1 MLSPPADFS
10 RILKEY
16 RMTFRQF
23 LDVHPGNF
31 NVQIRGNAS
40 RVYALPAATQRIK
53 QRADGTLLQFERLRP
68 IRE

>member
-1 MLSPPADFS
+1 MAAKQDFS
-10 RILKEY
+10 RVLKEQ

-40 RVYALPAATQRIK
+40 RVYAMPAATERS
-53 QRADGTLLQFERLRP
+53 RERPDGTLVHFGRLRP
-68 IRE
+68 MRE

>member
-31 NVQIRGNAS
+31 RVQIRGNAS
-40 RVYALPAATQRIK
+40 RVYALHAATERS
-53 QRADGTLLQFERLRP
+53 RERPDGTLVQFARLRP